1 MSVSAVQTTAP
12 ASDQTPEA
20 IVLVHGLYVHSD
32 WGMAVLRYRLAS
44 MGFAAFRFSYPSV
57 GASPEHNAR
66 CLGRFLERIQA
77 PTIHLVGHSLGGLVI
92 RHLFHLSRELRPGRV
107 VTLATPHQ
115 GSSVAARL
123 AKTSAG
129 LFALGKSLDHGLRG
143 DAPAWTGARELGV
156 IAGSRSLGLGRMV
169 ATLNGLNDG
178 TVAVSEASL
187 PNATDLV
194 ILPFTHFGML
204 FSAIVARQVGQFL
217 RSGRFGA

>member
-1 MSVSAVQTTAP
+1 MRATAP

-20 IVLVHGLYVHSD
+20 IVLVHGLYVHSN

-57 GASPEHNAR
+57 AASPEHNAR
-66 CLGRFLERIQA
+66 CLGRFLERIQT

-92 RHLFHLSRELRPGRV
+92 RHLFHLSPELRPGRV

-123 AKTSAG
+123 AQTSPG

-143 DAPAWTGARELGV
+143 DAPAWSGVRELGV
-156 IAGSRSLGLGRMV
+156 IAGSRSLGLGRML
-169 ATLNGLNDG
+169 ANLNGLNDG

-187 PNATDLV
+187 PNATDSV
-194 ILPFTHFGML
+194 ILPVTHFGML
-204 FSAIVARQVGQFL
+204 FSAIVAHQVRQFL
-217 RSGRFGA
+217 RSGRFE

>member
-1 MSVSAVQTTAP
+1 MSVNAVQTTAP

-20 IVLVHGLYVHSD
+20 IVLVPGLYVHSD

-66 CLGRFLERIQA
+66 CLGRFLAHARHRRYTWWDI
-77 PTIHLVGHSLGGLVI
+77 VSVDGDC
-92 RHLFHLSRELRPGRV
+92 HLFHLSRELRTGRV

-123 AKTSAG
+123 AQTSAG
-129 LFALGKSLDHGLRG
+129 LFALGKVSTTASGGTTQDR
-143 DAPAWTGARELGV
+143 ARELGV

-187 PNATDLV
+187 PNATDR
-194 ILPFTHFGML
+194 PFCLSHTSGCC
-204 FSAIVARQVGQFL
+204 SRQ
-217 RSGRFGA
+217 

>member
-1 MSVSAVQTTAP
+1 
-12 ASDQTPEA
+12 
-20 IVLVHGLYVHSD
+20 
-32 WGMAVLRYRLAS
+32 LRYRLAS

-57 GASPEHNAR
+57 GVSPGHNAR

-123 AKTSAG
+123 AQTSAG

-156 IAGSRSLGLGRMV
+156 IAGSRSLGLGRML

-178 TVAVSEASL
+178 TLAVSEASL

-194 ILPFTHFGML
+194 ILPVTHFGML